1 MSIFTLADVA
11 LLKQDRLLRVA
22 NNLFPDLMP
31 SDEFLLFKMQAEEA
45 SLEARFRTSFGER
58 EVILTDSDRTS
69 FPVGTLFI
77 EEPGYDYDPQ
87 LFRGEAWGLICL
99 HHTPVVAIHS
109 IRFAY
114 PRLTDTLYQ
123 VPTSWIRYE
132 RKTGQINLVPST
144 ETVVDFPANAFILSA
159 LSGGRTI
166 PFMIQIAYRVGM
178 PNIRTERPDI
188 IDAILKCTVLSII
201 DDQYLPASGSDSI
214 DGLSQSMSF
223 DFSKHR
229 EMLDARLDRIASSL
243 SGIDLVVC

>member
-1 MSIFTLADVA
+1 MSIFTVADVA

-31 SDEFLLFKMQAEEA
+31 SDDYLLFKLRAEESA
-45 SLEARFRTSFGER
+45 IEARFRTSFSER
-58 EVILTDSDRTS
+58 EVILTDSDRS
-69 FPVGTLFI
+69 MFPAGTLFI

-99 HHTPVVAIHS
+99 RHTPVIAIHS

-123 VPTSWIRYE
+123 VPNSWIRYE
-132 RKTGQINLVPST
+132 RKTGRVNLVPST
-144 ETVVDFPANAFILSA
+144 ETVMDFPANAFILSA

-166 PFMIQIAYRVGM
+166 PFMIQTAYRVGM
-178 PNIRTERPDI
+178 PNLRIERPDI
-188 IDAILKCTVLSII
+188 VDAILKSTVLSII

-229 EMLDARLDRIASSL
+229 EALDAKLDRIASSL
-243 SGIDLVVC
+243 NGIDLVVF